1 MVANTHL
8 RAIDSVS
15 AEILAESHPPMSD
28 EEIVHQKIG
37 IGVMVDTINGI
48 SANTGGMNTSVFSV
62 EALVEMVQSN
72 LTPILSA
79 NANPTWYSSNSSI
92 ASAVSTAKTYI
103 TNNS

>member
-15 AEILAESHPPMSD
+15 AEILAEAHPPMTD
-28 EEIVHQKIG
+28 EEIVHQKKAIG
-37 IGVMVDTINGI
+37 DIVDTINGI
-48 SANTGGMNTSVFSV
+48 SANTGGMNTSVFSKEV
-62 EALVEMVQSN
+62 LVEMIQNN
-72 LTPILSA
+72 LSHIQSA

-92 ASAVSTAKTYI
+92 VSAVSTAKTYI